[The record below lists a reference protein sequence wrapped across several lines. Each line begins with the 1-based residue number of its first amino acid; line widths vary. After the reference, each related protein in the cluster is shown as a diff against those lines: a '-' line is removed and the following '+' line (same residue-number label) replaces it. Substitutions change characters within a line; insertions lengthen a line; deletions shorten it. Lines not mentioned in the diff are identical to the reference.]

1 MNTGTNRGNEV
12 IYIILLSVQSDKNQF
27 VLLRRTDV
35 MGPKECDTFLDKG
48 GLTKRDKTIITITK
62 QRNVKFLITVTC
74 VVLVRM
80 FNSFEFES

>member
-1 MNTGTNRGNEV
+1 
-12 IYIILLSVQSDKNQF
+12 
-27 VLLRRTDV
+27 

-48 GLTKRDKTIITITK
+48 GLTKHDKTIITITK

>member
-1 MNTGTNRGNEV
+1 
-12 IYIILLSVQSDKNQF
+12 
-27 VLLRRTDV
+27 